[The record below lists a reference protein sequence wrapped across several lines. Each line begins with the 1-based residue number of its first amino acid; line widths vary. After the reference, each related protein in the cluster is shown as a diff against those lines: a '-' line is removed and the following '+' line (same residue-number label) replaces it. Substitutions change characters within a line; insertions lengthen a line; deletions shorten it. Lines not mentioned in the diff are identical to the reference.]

1 MTTILRLQGLDVK
14 ASTEDIR
21 AFFKSCHIPNA
32 GVYIV
37 GGSLREAFIA
47 FTSERDAQL
56 ALCRSGKPLKGSKV
70 TLCKSS
76 MEELEKRLMY
86 LLKKN
91 KQSSTKGSFSR
102 PDLQPPKP
110 ADPKFSITPPK
121 EMNIFKGP
129 CSPDPIVSDLE
140 TSATI
145 DSGTAFLLGVCTV
158 LGLRSSHQEANKP
171 LVPEVD
177 KTCSTTISKEA
188 KKPEEPLCLQPGY
201 VRLFGLPQSATR
213 ELICHFFKGLEVE
226 DVILNVKLGVCSGC
240 LVKFANEEEAC
251 KALLFNYQL
260 LDSNHIEVR
269 RASEKMWASALQDCE
284 DPLRESH
291 ESKKSPPQEP
301 VTCEQTS
308 ESSLQKRRRV
318 SQKQDSPTKQ
328 RADHKSTQ
336 LSSNRE
342 YMVMIKYLP
351 KSITKTDIKE
361 LLGCPNIAHK
371 NVLHLLDREG
381 NRTDTAFVRF
391 KGVDDYEY
399 AINLTGCHV
408 GDNVIE
414 ITSTTELV
422 MKDMMV
428 KARLGRAEHSLKK
441 DRLNGEPPSAEGADG
456 APDPAALTCLFMRNM
471 PAGVTETQVRT
482 LLCQHGLSQG
492 SVRLLTDNGGNGIGK
507 AVVQFK
513 SSKVAAVAQRLNGK
527 DYLGSQLLLTR
538 INVKQMQDILAKV
551 KQH

>member
-1 MTTILRLQGLDVK
+1 MK

-21 AFFKSCHIPNA
+21 AFFKSSHIPNA

-76 MEELEKRLMY
+76 MEELEKRLMH

-91 KQSSTKGSFSR
+91 KQSSTKGSFPR
-102 PDLQPPKP
+102 PDLQPTKP
-110 ADPKFSITPPK
+110 ADPKLSITPPK
-121 EMNIFKGP
+121 EVNFLKGP

-158 LGLRSSHQEANKP
+158 LGLRPSHQEANKP

-177 KTCSTTISKEA
+177 KICSTTISKEVR
-188 KKPEEPLCLQPGY
+188 KPEEPLCLQPGY
-201 VRLFGLPQSATR
+201 VRLFGLPKSATR

-269 RASEKMWASALQDCE
+269 GASEKMWAGALQDCE
-284 DPLRESH
+284 DPLGESH
-291 ESKKSPPQEP
+291 ESKKSPLQEP

-308 ESSLQKRRRV
+308 ESSLQKRV
-318 SQKQDSPTKQ
+318 SQKRVSPTKQ
-328 RADHKSTQ
+328 RADHKSTL
-336 LSSNRE
+336 LSPNRE

-371 NVLHLLDREG
+371 NVLHLLDRDG

-391 KGVDDYEY
+391 KCVEDYEY
-399 AINLTGCHV
+399 AINLTGCHM

-414 ITSTTELV
+414 ISSTTELM
-422 MKDMMV
+422 MKDMMA
-428 KARLGRAEHSLKK
+428 KARLGSLRK
-441 DRLNGEPPSAEGADG
+441 DRLNGEPPSAEGPDR

-471 PAGVTETQVRT
+471 PASVTESQVRT
-482 LLCQHGLSQG
+482 FLYQHGLSQG
-492 SVRLLTDNGGNGIGK
+492 SVRLLTDNGGNSIGK
-507 AVVQFK
+507 AVVQFRSPK
-513 SSKVAAVAQRLNGK
+513 IAALAQRLNGK
-527 DYLGSQLLLTR
+527 DYLGSQLLLSR